1 MGTPSKKALNDH
13 IVDEWNVARRT
24 AEFFDEQI
32 GKLREVAFT
41 VSAALLGAAFQFR
54 ITVLFLLVPLLEL
67 GFFLIDIRY
76 QTYLDTVSKYA
87 KDIEK
92 DYQFASQGITNRID
106 EKRGPVSVRWLVF
119 FLYAC
124 FAAVGVYGLIPYLTR
139 FSDC

>member
-13 IVDEWNVARRT
+13 IVDEWDIARRT

-32 GKLREVAFT
+32 GKLREVAFA

-54 ITVLFLLVPLLEL
+54 IAVLFFVIPLLEL
-67 GFFLIDIRY
+67 GFFLIDMRY
-76 QTYLDTVSKYA
+76 QTYLDTVSNYA

-92 DYQFASQGITNRID
+92 DYQFAFQGITNRIV
-106 EKRGPVSVRWLVF
+106 ERRGPVSIRWLVF

-124 FAAVGVYGLIPYLTR
+124 FAAVGVYGLIPYLTM
-139 FSDC
+139 FLDC